1 MFIAS
6 RSIITPTRSDGLS
19 SHAESAGSVET
30 GPVKPEKSC
39 LPLDGPSGRDLLK
52 RILMEVKEAR
62 REIEGREKEKRKPG
76 YYKQV
81 AIIIDSVF
89 FFLYFATVVTF
100 LTFMYIMWVANG
112 LWCCVLNLPM
122 HAFKFNDDGF
132 LHKQQ
137 SNPSMIRLLLL
148 FQSAQQISDHEF
160 TTCIYCFDV
169 NSQDDRFFFHFIL
182 CLNVSLYHCKK
193 SFLLFNITLNF
204 YIVKKRDRRRTWG
217 F

>member
-76 YYKQV
+76 YYKRV

-112 LWCCVLNLPM
+112 L
-122 HAFKFNDDGF
+122 
-132 LHKQQ
+132 
-137 SNPSMIRLLLL
+137 
-148 FQSAQQISDHEF
+148 
-160 TTCIYCFDV
+160 
-169 NSQDDRFFFHFIL
+169 
-182 CLNVSLYHCKK
+182 
-193 SFLLFNITLNF
+193 
-204 YIVKKRDRRRTWG
+204 
-217 F
+217 

>member
-160 TTCIYCFDV
+160 TTCIYSFVV
-169 NSQDDRFFFHFIL
+169 NSRGDGFFFHCIL
-182 CLNVSLYHCKK
+182 CLDVSLD
-193 SFLLFNITLNF
+193 ITVRKVSSYL
-204 YIVKKRDRRRTWG
+204 ILR
-217 F
+217 